1 MKSAT
6 TIFFLALMAMAT
18 PALSESEAPSF
29 ALLDANRDGL
39 ISRDEA
45 RADERVAAGFA
56 DADKDRDGYLTTE
69 EFATIWH

>member
-6 TIFFLALMAMAT
+6 TIMLLALLAMAT
-18 PALSESEAPSF
+18 PALSESEVPSF
-29 ALLDANRDGL
+29 AMLDANYDGL

-56 DADKDRDGYLTTE
+56 EADQDRDGYLSAE
-69 EFATIWH
+69 EFAAKWH

>member
-6 TIFFLALMAMAT
+6 TIMLLALLAMAA
-18 PALSESEAPSF
+18 PALSESEVPSF
-29 ALLDANRDGL
+29 AMLDANRDGL

-56 DADKDRDGYLTTE
+56 EADQDRDGYLSAE
-69 EFATIWH
+69 EFASKWH